1 MRRLVVDLVEEV
13 LMIEAESEVEAV
25 DPDLDIVAVVVF
37 RSVQRGRW

>member
-13 LMIEAESEVEAV
+13 LIIEAESEVVAV

-37 RSVQRGRW
+37 RRVQRGWW